1 LATLTP
7 VSLTFCFSDFNEVVP
22 TLAFGI
28 DAFTFTNES
37 ISISFLACFSCSQG
51 VDLEAFGRPPS
62 ITIGA
67 ASLE

>member
-1 LATLTP
+1 LLPLNFFSFFATLTP

-37 ISISFLACFSCSQG
+37 ISISFLAATCLSCSQG
-51 VDLEAFGRPPS
+51 ADL
-62 ITIGA
+62 
-67 ASLE
+67 L

>member
-7 VSLTFCFSDFNEVVP
+7 VSLTFCSSDFNEVVP

-37 ISISFLACFSCSQG
+37 ISISFLICLSCSQDAG
-51 VDLEAFGRPPS
+51 LLEFPLPP
-62 ITIGA
+62 ITIGT